1 MDAIAC
7 TYIQIW
13 MIMNTFRQVVL
24 LGKHHGRKKPNLI
37 FEDVFFLRHYIGIV
51 VYSGVKRK
59 YCIYNLIVNF
69 SFSLIEKLGKVD
81 TKKEG
86 FFWQ

>member
-1 MDAIAC
+1 M
-7 TYIQIW
+7 
-13 MIMNTFRQVVL
+13 
-24 LGKHHGRKKPNLI
+24 
-37 FEDVFFLRHYIGIV
+37 FFLRDYIGIV
-51 VYSGVKRK
+51 VYSGGKLK

-81 TKKEG
+81 TRKEG

>member
-24 LGKHHGRKKPNLI
+24 LGKHHGRKKAKSH
-37 FEDVFFLRHYIGIV
+37 FWRCFFLRDYIGIV
-51 VYSGVKRK
+51 VYSGGKLK

-81 TKKEG
+81 TRKEG
-86 FFWQ
+86 FLWQ